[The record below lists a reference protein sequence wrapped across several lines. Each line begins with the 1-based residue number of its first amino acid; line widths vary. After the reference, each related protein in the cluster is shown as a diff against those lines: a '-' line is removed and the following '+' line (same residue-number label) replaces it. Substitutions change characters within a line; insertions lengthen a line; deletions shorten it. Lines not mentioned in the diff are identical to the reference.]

1 MPTRSPADGK
11 VLELRGKGRSFA
23 AIAKLLGFENANAA
37 NAAFNRALRARP
49 AAEQKLLRKQEQF
62 RLDALAERVR
72 AATRHEAAEQL
83 RLAATADAREGIVAV
98 SERRPGRFQ
107 GR

>member
-1 MPTRSPADGK
+1 M
-11 VLELRGKGRSFA
+11 VELRGKGRSFA

-49 AAEQKLLRKQEQF
+49 AAEQKLLRKQEQL

-72 AATRHEAAEQL
+72 TRPNLSEREVGRQLRTISRLRTELAAE
-83 RLAATADAREGIVAV
+83 
-98 SERRPGRFQ
+98 
-107 GR
+107 

>member
-1 MPTRSPADGK
+1 VPTRSPADGK

-37 NAAFNRALRARP
+37 NVAFNRALRARP
-49 AAEQKLLRKQEQF
+49 AAEQKLLRKQEQV

-72 AATRHEAAEQL
+72 TRPNLSEREVGRQLRTISRLRSELAAE
-83 RLAATADAREGIVAV
+83 
-98 SERRPGRFQ
+98 
-107 GR
+107 

>member
-23 AIAKLLGFENANAA
+23 AIAKLLGLENANAA
-37 NAAFNRALRARP
+37 NVAFNRALRARP
-49 AAEQKLLRKQEQF
+49 AAEQKLLRKQEQL

-72 AATRHEAAEQL
+72 TRPNLSEREVGRQLRTISRLRSELAAE
-83 RLAATADAREGIVAV
+83 
-98 SERRPGRFQ
+98 
-107 GR
+107 

>member
-72 AATRHEAAEQL
+72 TRPDLSEREVGRQLRTISRLRSELAAE
-83 RLAATADAREGIVAV
+83 
-98 SERRPGRFQ
+98 
-107 GR
+107 